1 MISHIAA
8 AAAAE
13 DNGDH
18 ARVISLTC
26 SSSTYMPDSVEFG
39 GRVKKR

>member
-1 MISHIAA
+1 MISHTAAAAAA

-13 DNGDH
+13 DDGDH

-26 SSSTYMPDSVEFG
+26 SYIHARQC
-39 GRVKKR
+39 RVWGKG